1 MNEEQDRHL
10 DILALTIFTT
20 QTAFLTAAMF
30 IADLPGALQAAA
42 ENDEV
47 NPFGIAIAIAIA
59 MRAIIGYP
67 PTAIMARMAV
77 MNKETDSAVRFK
89 AKRELCDFS
98 LMTIM
103 AMAFATALLSITNIA
118 ITLK

>member
-1 MNEEQDRHL
+1 
-10 DILALTIFTT
+10 
-20 QTAFLTAAMF
+20 MF

-47 NPFGIAIAIAIA
+47 NPFGIAIAIAI
-59 MRAIIGYP
+59 IGYP
-67 PTAIMARMAV
+67 HTAIMARMAV